1 MIGSMAIPSG
11 VARSRYPA
19 PMPAWLTRNLV
30 IVSLTSLL
38 TDVSTE
44 MVYPILPLF
53 LVGVLSAPKGAV
65 GLIEGSA
72 ECVTSVLRVFAG
84 AWSDR
89 LARRLPITIAGYSCS
104 ALGRVILAAANAW
117 PLVLVA
123 RLVDRLGKGVRGAP
137 RDALIADTV
146 SKEARGRAF
155 GLHRAADNFG
165 AVLGVLVAYAAI
177 RGGHELREV
186 VRWSVAPA
194 FLGVAVMFLAR
205 EPHAR
210 SPARTP
216 PRLREAWDA
225 MPPRLKAY
233 LGLASLFA
241 LGNSSNQ
248 FLLLRA
254 KDFAFDNAGVVLLY
268 LVYNIAATAT
278 SYPAG
283 AISDRVGRG
292 RVLLAA
298 YAAHTVVYA
307 GFAALGPAGVA
318 GGAAL
323 WAGFAL
329 YGLHV
334 GLLDA
339 AEKAFLSDLSPPEH
353 RAGVLGLHAMLQGL
367 MLLPASILAGLLWDH
382 LGPGAAFSL
391 GAAGGLAGAVGMLWL
406 RTTDAGRRAFLNG
419 PHDR

>member
-1 MIGSMAIPSG
+1 
-11 VARSRYPA
+11 
-19 PMPAWLTRNLV
+19 MPAWLTRNLV

-72 ECVTSVLRVFAG
+72 ECVASLLRVFAG

-89 LARRLPITIAGYSCS
+89 LARRLPITIGGYSCS
-104 ALGRVILAAANAW
+104 TLGRVILAAANAW
-117 PLVLVA
+117 PMVLVA

-146 SKEARGRAF
+146 AKDVRGRAF

-186 VRWSVAPA
+186 VRWSIAPA
-194 FLGVAVMFLAR
+194 VLGVAVMFFAR
-205 EPHAR
+205 EPCTRA
-210 SPARTP
+210 PARTP
-216 PRLREAWDA
+216 PAMRDAWRA
-225 MPPRLKAY
+225 MPRRLKAY
-233 LGLASLFA
+233 LALAALFA

-254 KDFAFDNAGVVLLY
+254 KDFGFDNTGVVLLY
-268 LVYNIAATAT
+268 LVYNTAATAT

-283 AISDRVGRG
+283 AISDRLGRG
-292 RVLLAA
+292 RVLVAA
-298 YAAHTVVYA
+298 YAAHAVVYA
-307 GFAALGPAGVA
+307 GFATLALAGAGAGV
-318 GGAAL
+318 AL

-339 AEKAFLSDLSPPEH
+339 TEKALLSDLAPAEH

-367 MLLPASILAGLLWDH
+367 MLLPASIFAGLLWDH
-382 LGPGAAFSL
+382 VGAGAAFAT
-391 GAAGGLAGAVGMLWL
+391 GAVGGLIAAAGMLWL
-406 RTTDAGRRAFLNG
+406 RTTDPQPPASG
-419 PHDR
+419 